1 MAPGAEH
8 VCTGG
13 TKLPTPM
20 ADPAWSLPLRIR
32 WDEELSLLDGDGV
45 LPGCPPPVPGMALAT
60 ALGLD
65 AATARA
71 LDGRARQGGGVEFVR
86 IAADSAGTPRWLRV
100 GMEVAGGAV
109 EARVHDLGAL
119 LEGAPPLQI
128 SRLSSSL
135 SHELRNPLSSVK
147 MAVQTLARNEEL
159 SARDQ
164 RRLTI
169 ALREIRTLERML
181 WMLSEYGREAPLA
194 VDTWSLPD
202 LIQESS
208 GLIEHDLAER
218 SIRLELVGIEGLPR
232 VRSDGVRLRPVLA
245 QLLLN
250 VAASLTEGQPLLVTL
265 RQSQRG
271 AEVELLDEHAA
282 LEPGD
287 QGRVFE
293 PFGSRLARG
302 AGLSL
307 AALRRVLQQQG
318 GEVTA
323 VPAPPPARGV
333 FFRLDFARAA

>member
-1 MAPGAEH
+1 
-8 VCTGG
+8 
-13 TKLPTPM
+13 M
-20 ADPAWSLPLRIR
+20 ADTAWSLPLRIR
-32 WDEELSLLDGDGV
+32 WDEGLSLLTGDGA
-45 LPGCPPPVPGMALAT
+45 LPGCPEPAPGVPLAE
-60 ALGLD
+60 ALGVD
-65 AATARA
+65 PATARV
-71 LDGRARQGGGVEFVR
+71 LDARARHGSELEFVR
-86 IAADSAGTPRWLRV
+86 TVPAPGGTPRWLRV
-100 GMEVAGGAV
+100 GMKSAGAAV
-109 EARVHDLGAL
+109 EAHVHDLGAL

-147 MAVQTLARNEEL
+147 MAVQTLSRNEGL
-159 SARDQ
+159 SPRDQ

-181 WMLSEYGREAPLA
+181 WMLSEYGREAPLS
-194 VDTWSLPD
+194 VDTWSLPE

-208 GLIEHDLAER
+208 GLIEQDLAER
-218 SIRLELVGIEGLPR
+218 SIRLELHGVEGLPR
-232 VRSDGVRLRPVLA
+232 VRSDGIRLRPVLA

-250 VAASLTEGQPLLVTL
+250 VASSLEEGQPLLLTL
-265 RQSQRG
+265 RPSNRG

-287 QGRVFE
+287 QSRVFE

-318 GEVTA
+318 GDVTA
-323 VPAPPPARGV
+323 VAATPPARGV
-333 FFRLDFARAA
+333 LFRLDFARAA

>member
-1 MAPGAEH
+1 
-8 VCTGG
+8 
-13 TKLPTPM
+13 M
-20 ADPAWSLPLRIR
+20 ADPAWSLPLHIR
-32 WDEELSLLDGDGV
+32 WDEGLSLVAGDGA
-45 LPGCPPPVPGMALAT
+45 LPGCPAPTPGMPLSEALGVDLAT
-60 ALGLD
+60 AQALD
-65 AATARA
+65 AR
-71 LDGRARQGGGVEFVR
+71 GRRGGGVEFVR
-86 IAADSAGTPRWLRV
+86 TGSGSAGTPRWLRV
-100 GMEVAGGAV
+100 GVAPAGAAV
-109 EARVHDLGAL
+109 EARVHDLGPL

-147 MAVQTLARNEEL
+147 MAVQTLARNEGL
-159 SARDQ
+159 SPRDQ

-194 VDTWSLPD
+194 LDTWALPD
-202 LIQESS
+202 LLQESAA
-208 GLIEHDLAER
+208 LIEQDLAER
-218 SIRLELVGIEGLPR
+218 SVRVELCGAEGLPR

-245 QLLLN
+245 QLFLN
-250 VAASLTEGQPLLVTL
+250 VASGLEEGQPLLVTL
-265 RQSQRG
+265 RRSERG

-282 LEPGD
+282 LAPGD
-287 QGRVFE
+287 EERVFE

-323 VPAPPPARGV
+323 AAAMPPAQGV
-333 FFRLDFARAA
+333 LFCIDFARAS

>member
-1 MAPGAEH
+1 MG
-8 VCTGG
+8 
-13 TKLPTPM
+13 
-20 ADPAWSLPLRIR
+20 DPAWSLPLHIR
-32 WDEELSLLDGDGV
+32 WDDRLSLVHGEGA
-45 LPGCPPPVPGMALAT
+45 LPGCPPAVPGMSLAE
-60 ALGLD
+60 ALGVD
-65 AATARA
+65 EAAARA
-71 LDGRARQGGGVEFVR
+71 IDRRARSGGGVEFVR
-86 IAADSAGTPRWLRV
+86 TEASGGPRWLRV
-100 GMEVAGGAV
+100 SLQRGGAGA
-109 EARVHDLGAL
+109 EARVHDLGLL

-147 MAVQTLARNEEL
+147 MAVQTLARNEGL

-181 WMLSEYGREAPLA
+181 WMLSEYGREVPLA
-194 VDTWSLPD
+194 LDTWALPD
-202 LIQESS
+202 LIQESVA
-208 GLIEHDLAER
+208 LIEQDLSER
-218 SIRLELVGIEGLPR
+218 RVRIEVAGAEGLPR

-250 VAASLTEGQPLLVTL
+250 VASSLEDGQPLAVTL
-265 RQSQRG
+265 RPSGRG
-271 AEVELLDEHAA
+271 AEAQLLDENAA
-282 LEPGD
+282 LGPGD
-287 QGRVFE
+287 EDKVFE

-323 VPAPPPARGV
+323 ASARPPARGV
-333 FFRLDFARAA
+333 LFSLDFARAG

>member
-1 MAPGAEH
+1 MRTQGA
-8 VCTGG
+8 
-13 TKLPTPM
+13 KLFAAM
-20 ADPAWSLPLRIR
+20 GDPAWSLPLRIR
-32 WDEELSLLDGDGV
+32 WDEGLSLLATDGA
-45 LPGCPPPVPGMALAT
+45 LPGCPPPAPGMTLAE
-60 ALGLD
+60 ALGID
-65 AATARA
+65 PGTARA
-71 LDGRARQGGGVEFVR
+71 LDARARKGGGVEFVR
-86 IAADSAGTPRWLRV
+86 TAPAPGGTPRWLRV
-100 GMEVAGGAV
+100 GIAPEGKAV
-109 EARVHDLGAL
+109 EARVHDLGLL

-147 MAVQTLARNEEL
+147 MAVQTLARNEGL

-202 LIQESS
+202 LIQEST
-208 GLIEHDLAER
+208 GLIEQDLAER
-218 SIRLELVGIEGLPR
+218 SIRLELLGVEGLPR
-232 VRSDGVRLRPVLA
+232 VRSDGIRLRPVLA

-250 VAASLTEGQPLLVTL
+250 VAASLAEGQPLLVTL
-265 RQSQRG
+265 RSTDRG

-287 QGRVFE
+287 DARVFE

-318 GEVTA
+318 GDVVA
-323 VPAPPPARGV
+323 IPATPPTRGV

>member
-1 MAPGAEH
+1 MG
-8 VCTGG
+8 
-13 TKLPTPM
+13 
-20 ADPAWSLPLRIR
+20 DPAWELPLHIR
-32 WDEELSLLDGDGV
+32 WDERLSVVNGDGT
-45 LPGCPPPVPGMALAT
+45 LPGCPPPAPGMPVAEV
-60 ALGLD
+60 LGVD
-65 AATARA
+65 AGTARA
-71 LDGRARQGGGVEFVR
+71 LDARGRRAGGVEFVR
-86 IAADSAGTPRWLRV
+86 TGVPDGSSSPRWLRIALAPD
-100 GMEVAGGAV
+100 GTRV
-109 EARVHDLGAL
+109 EARAYDLGVL

-147 MAVQTLARNEEL
+147 MAVQSLARNEEL
-159 SARDQ
+159 SPRDQ

-181 WMLSEYGREAPLA
+181 WMLSEYGREVPLT

-202 LIQESS
+202 LIQESVA
-208 GLIEHDLAER
+208 LIEQDLGER
-218 SIRLELVGIEGLPR
+218 NVRLEVAGAEGLPR

-250 VAASLTEGQPLLVTL
+250 VASSLEEGEPLAIVL
-265 RQSQRG
+265 RPSERG
-271 AEVELLDEHAA
+271 AEAQLLDEHAA
-282 LEPGD
+282 LGPGD
-287 QGRVFE
+287 EERLFE

-323 VPAPPPARGV
+323 AAARPPARGV
-333 FFRLDFARAA
+333 LFSLDFQRAS

>member
-1 MAPGAEH
+1 MG
-8 VCTGG
+8 
-13 TKLPTPM
+13 
-20 ADPAWSLPLRIR
+20 DPAWSLPLRIR
-32 WDEELSLLDGDGV
+32 WDERLLLLSGDGA
-45 LPGCPPPVPGMALAT
+45 LPGCPPPAPGMPVAEALGVDPAT
-60 ALGLD
+60 AHGLD
-65 AATARA
+65 S
-71 LDGRARQGGGVEFVR
+71 RARQGGGVEFVR
-86 IAADSAGTPRWLRV
+86 TTSGPGGTPRWLRV
-100 GMEVAGGAV
+100 GLASEGKGV
-109 EARVHDLGAL
+109 EARVHDLGTL
-119 LEGAPPLQI
+119 LEGAPPLQV

-147 MAVQTLARNEEL
+147 MAVQTLARNEGL

-181 WMLSEYGREAPLA
+181 WMLSEYGREAPLS

-208 GLIEHDLAER
+208 GLVEQDLAER
-218 SIRLELVGIEGLPR
+218 SIRLELLGSEGLPR

-250 VAASLTEGQPLLVTL
+250 VAASLDEGQPLLVTL
-265 RQSQRG
+265 RRTERG

-282 LEPGD
+282 LEGD
-287 QGRVFE
+287 QARVFE

-323 VPAPPPARGV
+323 VAATPPTRGV

>member
-1 MAPGAEH
+1 MGD
-8 VCTGG
+8 
-13 TKLPTPM
+13 PT
-20 ADPAWSLPLRIR
+20 WGLPLHIR
-32 WDEELSLLDGDGV
+32 WDESLSLVHGDGA
-45 LPGCPPPVPGMALAT
+45 LPGCASPSPGTPLAEALMV
-60 ALGLD
+60 D

-71 LDGRARQGGGVEFVR
+71 IDARGRAGGGVEFVR
-86 IAADSAGTPRWLRV
+86 VGADSPRWLRV
-100 GMEVAGGAV
+100 SVAPAGAVV

-147 MAVQTLARNEEL
+147 MAVQTLSRNEGL

-181 WMLSEYGREAPLA
+181 WMLSEYGREVPLSVESWA
-194 VDTWSLPD
+194 LPD
-202 LIQESS
+202 LIQESAS
-208 GLIEHDLAER
+208 LIEQDLAER
-218 SIRLELVGIEGLPR
+218 NVHLEVCCAAELPR
-232 VRSDGVRLRPVLA
+232 VRLDGVRLRPVLA

-250 VAASLTEGQPLLVTL
+250 VASNLGEGQPLAVSL
-265 RQSQRG
+265 RQSRRG
-271 AEVELLDEHAA
+271 VEAQVLDEHAA
-282 LEPGD
+282 LNPGD
-287 QGRVFE
+287 EARVFE

-323 VPAPPPARGV
+323 APASPPARGV
-333 FFRLDFARAA
+333 LFSLDFARAG

>member
-1 MAPGAEH
+1 MG
-8 VCTGG
+8 
-13 TKLPTPM
+13 
-20 ADPAWSLPLRIR
+20 DPAWSLPLRIR
-32 WDEELSLLDGDGV
+32 WDEELSLLTGDGA
-45 LPGCPPPVPGMALAT
+45 LPGCPPPAPGMAVAT
-60 ALGLD
+60 ALGVD

-71 LDGRARQGGGVEFVR
+71 LDTRAREGGGVEFVR
-86 IAADSAGTPRWLRV
+86 TGPDPAGTARWLRV
-100 GMEVAGGAV
+100 GMETGGRTV
-109 EARVHDLGAL
+109 EARVHDLGTL

-147 MAVQTLARNEEL
+147 MAVQTLARNEGL

-194 VDTWSLPD
+194 LDTWSLPE
-202 LIQESS
+202 LIQEST

-218 SIRLELVGIEGLPR
+218 SIQLELVGVDGLPR

-250 VAASLTEGQPLLVTL
+250 VAASLEEGQPLLVTL
-265 RQSQRG
+265 RQSERG
-271 AEVELLDEHAA
+271 VEVELLDEHAA

-287 QGRVFE
+287 QARVFE

-323 VPAPPPARGV
+323 VAASPPTRGV

>member
-1 MAPGAEH
+1 MG
-8 VCTGG
+8 
-13 TKLPTPM
+13 
-20 ADPAWSLPLRIR
+20 DPAWGLPLHIR
-32 WDEELSLLDGDGV
+32 WDEGLSLVDGDGA
-45 LPGCPPPVPGMALAT
+45 LPGCPAPARGRRWPRRSRWTPPLPARSTRG
-60 ALGLD
+60 
-65 AATARA
+65 AAP
-71 LDGRARQGGGVEFVR
+71 
-86 IAADSAGTPRWLRV
+86 AAAWSSCAAGTPDDAPLAPGVDRPRRDDT
-100 GMEVAGGAV
+100 V
-109 EARVHDLGAL
+109 EARVQDLGAL

-147 MAVQTLARNEEL
+147 MAVQTLARNDGL

-181 WMLSEYGREAPLA
+181 WMLSEYGREVPLA
-194 VDTWSLPD
+194 VDTWALPD
-202 LIQESS
+202 LIQESAA
-208 GLIEHDLAER
+208 LIEQDLTER
-218 SIRLELVGIEGLPR
+218 NVRLELAGAEGLPR

-250 VAASLTEGQPLLVTL
+250 VASSLPEGQPLAVTL
-265 RQSQRG
+265 RPSGRG
-271 AEVELLDEHAA
+271 AEVQLLDEHAA
-282 LEPGD
+282 LAPGEEE
-287 QGRVFE
+287 RVFE

-323 VPAPPPARGV
+323 LPAIPPPRGV
-333 FFRLDFARAA
+333 LFSLDFARAV

>member
-1 MAPGAEH
+1 MS
-8 VCTGG
+8 
-13 TKLPTPM
+13 
-20 ADPAWSLPLRIR
+20 DPAWSMPLRIR
-32 WDEELSLLDGDGV
+32 WDEGLSLLSGDGA
-45 LPGCPPPVPGMALAT
+45 LPDCPPPAGGMPVAEALGVDPAT
-60 ALGLD
+60 ARGLD
-65 AATARA
+65 A
-71 LDGRARQGGGVEFVR
+71 RARRGGGVEFVR
-86 IAADSAGTPRWLRV
+86 TAPGPAGTTRWLRV
-100 GMEVAGGAV
+100 GLEQDGAAV
-109 EARVHDLGAL
+109 EARVNDLGAL
-119 LEGAPPLQI
+119 LDGAPPLQI

-147 MAVQTLARNEEL
+147 MAVQTLARNEGL

-181 WMLSEYGREAPLA
+181 WMLSEYGREVPLS
-194 VDTWSLPD
+194 VDAWSLPD
-202 LIQESS
+202 LIQESG

-218 SIRLELVGIEGLPR
+218 SIRLELVGGQGLPR

-250 VAASLTEGQPLLVTL
+250 VASSLGEGQPLVVTL
-265 RQSQRG
+265 RGSDRG
-271 AEVELLDEHAA
+271 VEVELLDEHAA
-282 LEPGD
+282 LESGD
-287 QGRVFE
+287 QARVFE

-323 VPAPPPARGV
+323 VAAPAPARGV
-333 FFRLDFARAA
+333 FFRLDFVRAA

>member
-1 MAPGAEH
+1 
-8 VCTGG
+8 
-13 TKLPTPM
+13 M

-32 WDEELSLLDGDGV
+32 WDEELSLLDGDGA
-45 LPGCPPPVPGMALAT
+45 LPGCPPPVPGMPVALA
-60 ALGLD
+60 LGVD
-65 AATARA
+65 GGAARA
-71 LDGRARQGGGVEFVR
+71 LDARARQGVGVDFVR
-86 IAADSAGTPRWLRV
+86 TAAGPTGTTRWLRV
-100 GMEVAGGAV
+100 GMETTGNTVA
-109 EARVHDLGAL
+109 ARVHDVGAL

-147 MAVQTLARNEEL
+147 MAVQTLARNEGL

-181 WMLSEYGREAPLA
+181 WMLSEYGREAPLS

-218 SIRLELVGIEGLPR
+218 SIRLELVGVEGLPR
-232 VRSDGVRLRPVLA
+232 VRSDAVRLRPVLA

-250 VAASLTEGQPLLVTL
+250 VAASLDEGEPLLVTL
-265 RQSQRG
+265 RGSERG
-271 AEVELLDEHAA
+271 VEVELLDEHAA
-282 LEPGD
+282 LEPGE
-287 QGRVFE
+287 QERVFE
-293 PFGSRLARG
+293 PFASRLARG

-323 VPAPPPARGV
+323 VAAPPPARGV

>member
-1 MAPGAEH
+1 
-8 VCTGG
+8 
-13 TKLPTPM
+13 M
-20 ADPAWSLPLRIR
+20 ADPAWSLPLHIR
-32 WDEELSLLDGDGV
+32 WDEKLSLLKGDGV
-45 LPGCPPPVPGMALAT
+45 LPGCPEPAPGMPLAE
-60 ALGLD
+60 ALGIDPD
-65 AATARA
+65 AARA
-71 LDGRARQGGGVEFVR
+71 LDARARSG
-86 IAADSAGTPRWLRV
+86 AGTEFLRTLPASGGAPRWLRV
-100 GMEVAGGAV
+100 GMQRTGSAV

-119 LEGAPPLQI
+119 LDGAPPLQI

-147 MAVQTLARNEEL
+147 MAVQTLARNEGL
-159 SARDQ
+159 SPRDQ

-181 WMLSEYGREAPLA
+181 WMLSEYGRETPLA
-194 VDTWSLPD
+194 VDTWSMSD

-208 GLIEHDLAER
+208 GLIEPDLAER
-218 SIRLELVGIEGLPR
+218 SIRIELLGVEGLPR

-250 VAASLTEGQPLLVTL
+250 VASSLEEGAPLLLTL
-265 RQSQRG
+265 RRSDRG
-271 AEVELLDEHAA
+271 VEVEVLDEHAA

-287 QGRVFE
+287 QSRVFE

-323 VPAPPPARGV
+323 IAATPPARGV
-333 FFRLDFARAA
+333 LFRLDFARAA

>member
-1 MAPGAEH
+1 MGSRGEH
-8 VCTGG
+8 VRTGG
-13 TKLPTPM
+13 TKLSAGM
-20 ADPAWSLPLRIR
+20 ADRAWGLPLRIR
-32 WDEELSLLDGDGV
+32 WNETLSLLAGDGA
-45 LPGCPPPVPGMALAT
+45 LPDCPEPSPGMPLADALGVDPAT
-60 ALGLD
+60 AQALD
-65 AATARA
+65 ARARA
-71 LDGRARQGGGVEFVR
+71 GGGIEFVR
-86 IAADSAGTPRWLRV
+86 THPAPGGTARWLRV
-100 GMEVAGGAV
+100 GMERTGTAV

-147 MAVQTLARNEEL
+147 MAVQTLARNQDL

-181 WMLSEYGREAPLA
+181 WMLSEYGRETPLS

-202 LIQESS
+202 LIQEST
-208 GLIEHDLAER
+208 GLIESDLAER
-218 SIRLELVGIEGLPR
+218 GIRLELVGVEDVPK

-250 VAASLTEGQPLLVTL
+250 VASSVEEGAPLLLTL
-265 RQSQRG
+265 RPSERG
-271 AEVELLDEHAA
+271 AVVEVVDEHAA

-287 QGRVFE
+287 QSRVFE

-323 VPAPPPARGV
+323 IAATPPARGV
-333 FFRLDFARAA
+333 LFQLDFARAA

>member
-1 MAPGAEH
+1 
-8 VCTGG
+8 
-13 TKLPTPM
+13 M
-20 ADPAWSLPLRIR
+20 ADPAWSLPLCIR
-32 WDEELSLLDGDGV
+32 WDEGLSLVTGDGA
-45 LPGCPPPVPGMALAT
+45 LPGCPAPTPGMPVSEV
-60 ALGLD
+60 LGVD

-71 LDGRARQGGGVEFVR
+71 LDACARKGGGVEFVR
-86 IAADSAGTPRWLRV
+86 TSSGPSSMPRWLRV
-100 GMEVAGGAV
+100 GVALAGAAV
-109 EARVHDLGAL
+109 EARVHDLGL
-119 LEGAPPLQI
+119 LLDGAPPLQI

-147 MAVQTLARNEEL
+147 MAVQTLARNEGL
-159 SARDQ
+159 SPRDQ

-194 VDTWSLPD
+194 LDTWALPD
-202 LIQESS
+202 LLQESAA
-208 GLIEHDLAER
+208 LIEQDLAER
-218 SIRLELVGIEGLPR
+218 NVRVELSGDAELPR

-250 VAASLTEGQPLLVTL
+250 VASSLEEGQPLLVTL
-265 RQSQRG
+265 RPSERG
-271 AEVELLDEHAA
+271 VEVQVLDEHAA
-282 LEPGD
+282 LGPGD
-287 QGRVFE
+287 EERLFE

-323 VPAPPPARGV
+323 ASARPPARGV
-333 FFRLDFARAA
+333 LFSLDFARAS

>member
-1 MAPGAEH
+1 MYAR
-8 VCTGG
+8 GG
-13 TKLPTPM
+13 LSFRPPM
-20 ADPAWSLPLRIR
+20 ADPAWSVPLRIR
-32 WDEELSLLDGDGV
+32 WDEGLSLLTGDGA
-45 LPGCPPPVPGMALAT
+45 LPGCPEPSVGMPLAE
-60 ALGLD
+60 ALGID
-65 AATARA
+65 PAAARA
-71 LDGRARQGGGVEFVR
+71 LDARARHGHGVEFVR
-86 IAADSAGTPRWLRV
+86 TVPAPGGTSRWLRV
-100 GMEVAGGAV
+100 GMEAAGTAV

-147 MAVQTLARNEEL
+147 MAVQTLARNEGL
-159 SARDQ
+159 SPRDQ

-181 WMLSEYGREAPLA
+181 WMLSEYGREAPLS

-208 GLIEHDLAER
+208 GLIEQDLAER
-218 SIRLELVGIEGLPR
+218 SIRLELLGVEGLPR
-232 VRSDGVRLRPVLA
+232 VRSDAVRLRPVLA

-250 VAASLTEGQPLLVTL
+250 VASTLEEGEPLLLTL
-265 RQSQRG
+265 RRSDRG
-271 AEVELLDEHAA
+271 VEVEVLDEHAA

-287 QGRVFE
+287 QSRVFE

-318 GEVTA
+318 GEVSATA
-323 VPAPPPARGV
+323 ATPPARGV

>member
-1 MAPGAEH
+1 M
-8 VCTGG
+8 V
-13 TKLPTPM
+13 
-20 ADPAWSLPLRIR
+20 DPAWSLPLRIR
-32 WDEELSLLDGDGV
+32 WDEGLSLVTGDGA
-45 LPGCPPPVPGMALAT
+45 LPGCPEPEPGMPLAE
-60 ALGLD
+60 ALGVDPPTAQALD
-65 AATARA
+65 A
-71 LDGRARQGGGVEFVR
+71 RARHGAGVEFVR
-86 IAADSAGTPRWLRV
+86 SVPPGHTPRWLRV
-100 GMEVAGGAV
+100 AMEATGRAV

-147 MAVQTLARNEEL
+147 MAVQTLSRNEGL
-159 SARDQ
+159 SPRDQ

-181 WMLSEYGREAPLA
+181 WMLSEYGRETPLS
-194 VDTWSLPD
+194 VDIWSLPE

-208 GLIEHDLAER
+208 VLIEQDLAER
-218 SIRLELVGIEGLPR
+218 SIRLELLGSEGLPR
-232 VRSDGVRLRPVLA
+232 VRSDGIRLRPVLA

-250 VAASLTEGQPLLVTL
+250 VASSLGEGEPLLLTL
-265 RQSQRG
+265 RPSDRG
-271 AEVELLDEHAA
+271 AEVELLDEHSA

-287 QGRVFE
+287 QSRVFE

-318 GEVTA
+318 GEVSATA
-323 VPAPPPARGV
+323 ATPPARGV

>member
-1 MAPGAEH
+1 MPRR
-8 VCTGG
+8 TGIDFRVMG
-13 TKLPTPM
+13 
-20 ADPAWSLPLRIR
+20 DPAWSLPLHIT
-32 WDEELSLLDGDGV
+32 WDERLSLVHGDGA
-45 LPGCPPPVPGMALAT
+45 LPGCPPPAPGTPLTA
-60 ALGLD
+60 ALGVDRSTAEMLD
-65 AATARA
+65 AR
-71 LDGRARQGGGVEFVR
+71 GRAGEAVEFVR
-86 IAADSAGTPRWLRV
+86 AGPPDAPRWLRV
-100 GMEVAGGAV
+100 SLAPRSGAV
-109 EARVHDLGAL
+109 EARVHDLSQL

-147 MAVQTLARNEEL
+147 MAVQTLARNEGL

-181 WMLSEYGREAPLA
+181 WMLSEYGREVPLA
-194 VDTWSLPD
+194 VDAWALPD
-202 LIQESS
+202 LIHESAAT
-208 GLIEHDLAER
+208 IAQDLTER
-218 SIRLELVGIEGLPR
+218 NVRVEVAGAEGLPR

-250 VAASLTEGQPLLVTL
+250 VASGLEEGRPLAVTL
-265 RQSQRG
+265 RASGRG
-271 AEVELLDEHAA
+271 VEAQLLDEHAA
-282 LEPGD
+282 LGPGD
-287 QGRVFE
+287 EERVFE

-323 VPAPPPARGV
+323 AAAKPPARGV
-333 FFRLDFARAA
+333 LFSLDFARVS

>member
-1 MAPGAEH
+1 
-8 VCTGG
+8 
-13 TKLPTPM
+13 M
-20 ADPAWSLPLRIR
+20 ADPAWSLPLCIC
-32 WDEELSLLDGDGV
+32 WDEGLSLVTGDGA
-45 LPGCPPPVPGMALAT
+45 LPGCPEPVPGMPLAE

-65 AATARA
+65 PVMART
-71 LDGRARQGGGVEFVR
+71 LDERARQGSKVEFVR
-86 IAADSAGTPRWLRV
+86 NVAASGATPRWLRV
-100 GMEVAGGAV
+100 GMAPDGRAV
-109 EARVHDLGAL
+109 QARVHDLGAL
-119 LEGAPPLQI
+119 LEGAPPLQL

-159 SARDQ
+159 SPRDQ

-181 WMLSEYGREAPLA
+181 WMLSEYGREVPLA
-194 VDTWSLPD
+194 VDAWSLQD

-208 GLIEHDLAER
+208 GLIEQDLAER
-218 SIRLELVGIEGLPR
+218 SIRLELLGEEGLPR
-232 VRSDGVRLRPVLA
+232 VRSDGIRLRPVLA

-250 VAASLTEGQPLLVTL
+250 VASSLADGAPLLL
-265 RQSQRG
+265 RLRRSDRG

-287 QGRVFE
+287 HVRVFE

-318 GEVTA
+318 GDVTA
-323 VPAPPPARGV
+323 VAATPPARGV

>member
-1 MAPGAEH
+1 
-8 VCTGG
+8 
-13 TKLPTPM
+13 M

-32 WDEELSLLDGDGV
+32 WDEELSLVSGDGA
-45 LPGCPPPVPGMALAT
+45 LPGCPAPAPGMPLT
-60 ALGLD
+60 EALGVD
-65 AATARA
+65 PATARA
-71 LDGRARQGGGVEFVR
+71 LDTRARSGAGVEYVR
-86 IAADSAGTPRWLRV
+86 AAPPSGGSPRWLRV
-100 GMEVAGGAV
+100 GMEPTGRGV

-119 LEGAPPLQI
+119 LDGAPPLQI

-147 MAVQTLARNEEL
+147 MAVQTLARNEGL
-159 SARDQ
+159 SPRDQ

-194 VDTWSLPD
+194 VDSFSLPD

-208 GLIEHDLAER
+208 GLIEQDLAER
-218 SIRLELVGIEGLPR
+218 SIRLELLGVEGLPK

-250 VAASLTEGQPLLVTL
+250 VAASLAEGEPLLVTL
-265 RQSQRG
+265 RRSDRG
-271 AEVELLDEHAA
+271 VEAEVLDEHAA
-282 LEPGD
+282 LEGSD
-287 QGRVFE
+287 QSRVFE

-323 VPAPPPARGV
+323 TAATPPARGV
-333 FFRLDFARAA
+333 LFRLDFARSA

>member
-1 MAPGAEH
+1 MG
-8 VCTGG
+8 
-13 TKLPTPM
+13 
-20 ADPAWSLPLRIR
+20 DPAWGLPLHIR
-32 WDEELSLLDGDGV
+32 WDEGLSLLTGDGV
-45 LPGCPPPVPGMALAT
+45 LPGCPAPTPGMSLAV

-65 AATARA
+65 PGTARA
-71 LDGRARQGGGVEFVR
+71 LHERARRGSGVEFVR
-86 IAADSAGTPRWLRV
+86 ASVNPGEAPRWLRV
-100 GMEVAGGAV
+100 GVQPAGTGV
-109 EARVHDLGAL
+109 EAHVQDLGAL

-147 MAVQTLARNEEL
+147 MAVQTLARNEGL
-159 SARDQ
+159 SPRDQ

-181 WMLSEYGREAPLA
+181 WMLSEYGREAPLS

-208 GLIEHDLAER
+208 GLIEQDLAER
-218 SIRLELVGIEGLPR
+218 SIRLELLGVEGLPR
-232 VRSDGVRLRPVLA
+232 VRSDAVRLRPVLA

-250 VAASLTEGQPLLVTL
+250 VASTLEEGEPLLLTL
-265 RQSQRG
+265 RRSDRG
-271 AEVELLDEHAA
+271 VEVEVLDEHAA

-287 QGRVFE
+287 QSRVFE

-318 GEVTA
+318 GEVSATA
-323 VPAPPPARGV
+323 ARPPGRGV
-333 FFRLDFARAA
+333 LFRLDFARSA